1 VASLRLRIGGQSL
14 TLADGKM
21 DIGRI
26 ADCWLVLADDQVS
39 RYHSRLH
46 VAGEVVQIE
55 DLGSRNGT
63 FINGRRIKE
72 LCQLADGDEIK
83 IGRETIS
90 VCGANRS
97 ERVTA
102 RPTARTMIPT
112 PVGPIGSHA
121 LMSGLIEKSLGLGRI
136 KEAERYAVAMTN
148 QLMRTD
154 VEVDHPTVQSCIR
167 LLISIAEKT
176 ASGLWLD
183 RVFRLY
189 AVHGWIMS
197 GDVLEMV
204 RAALDRIPRVPGTG
218 LSEYEDALRALRG
231 EGVEVS
237 RDLLVSVAEL
247 SDTFG
252 SQCG

>member
-1 VASLRLRIGGQSL
+1 
-14 TLADGKM
+14 M

-26 ADCWLVLADDQVS
+26 AECWLVLADDQVS
-39 RYHSRLH
+39 RYHARLH
-46 VAGEVVQIE
+46 VANELVELE

-72 LCQLADGDEIK
+72 RCQLADGDEIR
-83 IGRETIS
+83 IGRESIHVS
-90 VCGANRS
+90 GASRS
-97 ERVTA
+97 ERITQRPPSRTA
-102 RPTARTMIPT
+102 VPT

-121 LMSGLIEKSLGLGRI
+121 LMGGLIEKSLGLGRV

-154 VEVDHPTVQSCIR
+154 VDVEHPTVQSCIR
-167 LLISIAEKT
+167 LLITLAEKT

-189 AVHGWIMS
+189 AVHGWLMS
-197 GDVLEMV
+197 GEVLEAV

-218 LSEYEDALRALRG
+218 LSEYEDALRALKG

-237 RDLLVSVAEL
+237 HDLLVSVAEL

-252 SQCG
+252 SQVG